1 VIFEELNLNKP
12 LLNALADLEY
22 EYATPIQEMAFAKI
36 MSGKNI
42 VGVAQTGT
50 GKTFAYLLP
59 ILRMLKFSKQR
70 DPRVLIIAPTHEL
83 VIQIVNEIHK
93 LTKYVNIRS
102 LGVFGGANINKQKQ
116 AVYDGTDILVATPG
130 RLLDI
135 AYTGVL
141 SFKSIRQFVVDE
153 VDEMLSLGFRT
164 QINNLLE
171 LLPPKRQNL
180 MFSATLTKEV
190 EELINS
196 AIPIAEKIEVDPHGT
211 PIEKIIQKAYLVPNF
226 DTKVS
231 LLEFLLE
238 EENEEIAKVLVF
250 VKTKKMAD
258 KLFER
263 LASKFHEQ
271 IGVIH
276 SNKAHNTRMTA
287 VRLFDEGSRKVL
299 IATDVVARG
308 MDMQDVTHIVNFDF
322 PETVGEYIHR
332 IGRTGRADKDGIAI
346 SFINE
351 VEAQYLEDIEETMC
365 MKIPM
370 LDLPDNIVISKKFA
384 EDEIIS
390 QSNRKVNYPKIISQ
404 NNSQGAFH
412 EKSEKNKKVNSGSP
426 SKKKQRVYSKSGKLK
441 YKKGR

>member
-22 EYATPIQEMAFAKI
+22 EYATPIQEMAFAKV
-36 MSGKNI
+36 MSGRNI
-42 VGVAQTGT
+42 VGIAQTGT

-59 ILRMLKFSKQR
+59 ILRILKFSKQR

-83 VIQIVNEIHK
+83 VIQIVNEIKK
-93 LTKYVNIRS
+93 LTKYSSIRS
-102 LGVFGGANINKQKQ
+102 LGVFGGGNINKQKQ

-141 SFKSIRQFVVDE
+141 SFKSVKHFIIDE
-153 VDEMLSLGFRT
+153 VDEMLSLGFRV

-171 LLPPKRQNL
+171 QLPPKRQNL
-180 MFSATLTKEV
+180 MFSATLTSEV
-190 EELINS
+190 DKLIKNY
-196 AIPIAEKIEVDPHGT
+196 IPRAEKIEIAPHGT
-211 PIEKIIQKAYLVPNF
+211 PIEKIVQRAYHVPNF

-231 LLEFLLE
+231 LLEILLNE
-238 EENEEIAKVLVF
+238 DEEIAKVLIF

-258 KLFER
+258 NIF
-263 LASKFHEQ
+263 EQ
-271 IGVIH
+271 ISPKFPEQISVIH
-276 SNKAHNTRMTA
+276 SNKAHNTRMSA
-287 VRLFDEGSRKVL
+287 VNNFDDGIRRVL

-308 MDMQDVTHIVNFDF
+308 MDMKDVTHIINFDL

-332 IGRTGRADKDGIAI
+332 IGRTGRANKDGVAI

-351 VEAQYLEDIEETMC
+351 VEMQYQADIEAQMNME
-365 MKIPM
+365 IPM
-370 LDLPDNIVISKKFA
+370 IDLPDNLTISNKFA
-384 EDEIIS
+384 DDEKPS
-390 QSNRKVNYPKIISQ
+390 QAVKVNYPKLISKD
-404 NNSQGAFH
+404 SSHGDAFH

-426 SKKKQRVYSKSGKLK
+426 GKKKQRVYSKSGKLK

>member
-1 VIFEELNLNKP
+1 MIFEELNLNKP
-12 LLNALADLEY
+12 LLNALADMEY
-22 EYATPIQEMAFAKI
+22 EYATPIQEMAFAKV

-83 VIQIVNEIHK
+83 VIQIVNEIQK
-93 LTKYVNIRS
+93 LTKYMNIRS

-164 QINNLLE
+164 QINNLIE
-171 LLPPKRQNL
+171 QLPSNRQNL
-180 MFSATLTKEV
+180 MFSATLTQDV

-196 AIPIAEKIEVDPHGT
+196 SIPFAEKIEVAPHGT
-211 PIEKIIQKAYLVPNF
+211 PIEKIIQRAYLVPNF

-231 LLEFLLE
+231 LLEILLE
-238 EENEEIAKVLVF
+238 EDKEIAKVLVF
-250 VKTKKMAD
+250 AKTKKMAD

-263 LASKFHEQ
+263 LASKFPEQ

-287 VRLFDEGSRKVL
+287 VRLFDDGSRKVL

-332 IGRTGRADKDGIAI
+332 IGRTGRADKDGTAI

-351 VEAQYLEDIEETMC
+351 VEAQYQEDIEETMGL
-365 MKIPM
+365 KIPM
-370 LDLPDNIVISKKFA
+370 LELPENVVVSNKFA
-384 EDEIIS
+384 DDEIIS
-390 QSNRKVNYPKIISQ
+390 QSTQKVNYPKIISQ
-404 NNSQGAFH
+404 SNSQGAFH